1 MVITM
6 RRHGEIDDMIIIS
19 MTMHSATQ
27 AHSAEHKQMS
37 HSFLVIRRHSGKTL
51 LINRQLDRTLL
62 VKWLCVRRLLNRC
75 AANNGITNETIF

>member
-19 MTMHSATQ
+19 MTMHSA
-27 AHSAEHKQMS
+27 HLAEHKQMS

-62 VKWLCVRRLLNRC
+62 VKWLCVRRLLNRR